1 MDSHVTLKFNIV
13 INSDD
18 ISETSKAQ
26 IYIVKDIDKVSVK
39 VTTHAPN
46 QYLCHLIDLLGS

>member
-1 MDSHVTLKFNIV
+1 MDSHITLKFNIV
-13 INSDD
+13 INSDY

-26 IYIVKDIDKVSVK
+26 IYIVKDIDKVSVQ